1 MIEALR
7 FSTLTDK
14 DESVES
20 IIFSN
25 CDWTKDSHYYEPHT
39 TSMTPKILFVMQSK
53 CASVQLWKHT
63 TLRFGSNKKP
73 YYALKLTFWKN

>member
-25 CDWTKDSHYYEPHT
+25 CDWTKESHYYEPHT
-39 TSMTPKILFVMQSK
+39 ASMTPKILFVIQSK
-53 CASVQLWKHT
+53 YTSVQLWKYM
-63 TLRFGSNKKP
+63 TLMFDNNKKP
-73 YYALKLTFWKN
+73 YCALKLTFWKN